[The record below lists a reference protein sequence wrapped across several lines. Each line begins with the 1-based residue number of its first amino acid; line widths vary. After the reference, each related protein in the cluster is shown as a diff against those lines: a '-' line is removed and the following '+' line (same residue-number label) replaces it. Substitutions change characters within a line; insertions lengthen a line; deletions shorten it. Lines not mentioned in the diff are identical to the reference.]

1 MGNRI
6 FVGIDGNTR
15 TSDMMHSS
23 KNQCGFIVVA
33 HLIEDCALLS
43 IIACTHKE
51 RVSFVGASSF
61 VICVAPWR
69 LIRALIAT

>member
-1 MGNRI
+1 
-6 FVGIDGNTR
+6 
-15 TSDMMHSS
+15 MMHSFE
-23 KNQCGFIVVA
+23 NQCGYIVVA
-33 HLIEDCALLS
+33 HLRNDCSLLS
-43 IIACTHKE
+43 INACTHKE